1 MKPTKFLTCAAAVV
15 AIAGC
20 NSKPGDAATNAT
32 APTASIG
39 PVAPPANGDWSTVVN
54 QTPAGGF
61 LMGNPQAKVQLIE
74 FGSMTCP
81 HCREFDEQ
89 GVGPLIEQY
98 VKTGKVGYEF
108 RNYVRDPF
116 DLAASLIARCNGA
129 KSFFPLERAL
139 YHDQPNWIGKLQAV
153 PQAQME
159 ALQSMPANR
168 QFQEVAKLAGF
179 QDWAAARGVPH
190 AKTAQCLADQKAIDQ
205 LVQMTGDATTQFP
218 EFQGTPSFVV
228 NGKLFPIKAGTPM
241 WTQLKAELDRAGG

>member
-39 PVAPPANGDWSTVVN
+39 PVAAPANGDWSTVVN

-89 GVGPLIEQY
+89 GVQPLIDQY

-153 PQAQME
+153 PQAQLE
-159 ALQSMPANR
+159 ALQSMPANQ
-168 QFQEVAKLAGF
+168 QFLEVAKLAGF

-205 LVQMTGDATTQFP
+205 LVQMTADATTQFP

-228 NGKLFPIKAGTPM
+228 NGKLFPIKPGTPM

>member
-39 PVAPPANGDWSTVVN
+39 PVAAPANGDWSTVVN

-89 GVGPLIEQY
+89 GVQPLIDQY

-153 PQAQME
+153 PQAQLE
-159 ALQSMPANR
+159 ALQSMPANQ
-168 QFQEVAKLAGF
+168 QFLEVAKLAGF

-205 LVQMTGDATTQFP
+205 LVQMTADATTQVP

-228 NGKLFPIKAGTPM
+228 NGKLFPIKPGTPM